1 MLKLREFIKRI
12 RACKTLDEERCL
24 CNKES
29 AEIRNLKKETAQKLA
44 VRSMTKCMAMSLM
57 GYPTEFIQMTCIS
70 LLASPNFTQKRLAYL
85 GICMLLDEKSEIL
98 LLCSNIIKKDLGSNN
113 RFVVA
118 AALTTIGEVGT
129 PDMCRDTCPEL
140 IKCLNSTNP
149 YIKKKAALAL
159 SKVVRSCPEL
169 IETVEPQLST
179 IFEDKNHGVLLSGL
193 ALVEQV
199 FKAEPKTVKKYK
211 KYISPLCKYLKNLI
225 SSSYAPDYDVNGI
238 ADPFLQVR
246 ILEVLAHFGKSSSKE
261 NEELESLL
269 NSIPSNTDTTRK
281 NTGNSVLYE
290 LVRCIFSYDSSKS
303 LKGLGGSILGQFLA
317 NKDNNY
323 KYLALNTLND
333 IAKIDIETVQKHKN
347 VILEFL
353 KDPDI
358 AIKRRSLDLTYLI
371 VNTENIRQI
380 VTETLDFI
388 NSTSNVEF
396 KLELTSKIF
405 YSLEKYSPSLK
416 WEIDVLLKM
425 LCLCEDSINDE
436 IVWKITNLILTT
448 KELQQYSMFRYFL
461 AMQNMLEDTDVES
474 LYTVGITILGE
485 LFKLIIG
492 VSTTDE
498 EGNTIT
504 ITEEQIVD
512 LMVNLD
518 KSSDTSE
525 QLRELLMNATFKMI
539 GKLSPESDEKL
550 KKILQNETRS
560 FYPEVQERANEY
572 ITFTQIAGG
581 DMQLQITDNIPV
593 PKVDEEDAEACGEK
607 AGIGDEPKIEHKET
621 IVEDYE
627 TDKGYRNLING
638 ANIDDVNKGGIGGG
652 ISKPKPPKKVKK
664 KEKKEESKKDSLP
677 VEEPIGV
684 PENKVEQPAQP
695 QQQMGGGINLLDDIF
710 GVSSN
715 TNTNTNPP
723 PTANNN
729 NNNDIFSLLGN
740 MGSGN
745 ATNTNPQQPSGG
757 LMDLNSIISGGSQP
771 QAAPSSG
778 GSPFDFMNMGNNAGS
793 NNMNAGVDTSNMK
806 EVFKNNDITIYS
818 SLNQNNNVYN
828 GAFYV
833 SNNTGSQINDVT
845 INFLVK
851 KYISCQ
857 VLSTSAKDLSPNAS
871 MGIKKE
877 VSMTNN
883 DPNKNV
889 VIKLNINY
897 NKEGNS
903 INESKVI
910 TL

>member
-12 RACKTLDEERCL
+12 RACKTLEEERSL

-29 AEIRNLKKETAQKLA
+29 AEIRNLKKDTAQKLA
-44 VRSMTKCMAMSLM
+44 VRSMTKCMAMSLL
-57 GYPTEFIQMTCIS
+57 GYQTEFIHMTCIS
-70 LLASPNFTQKRLAYL
+70 LLASQNFTQKRLAYL
-85 GICMLLDEKSEIL
+85 GICMLLDEKSDIL
-98 LLCSNIIKKDLGSNN
+98 LLSSNVIKKDLTSNN
-113 RFVVA
+113 KYIVA
-118 AALTTIGEVGT
+118 AALNTIGEIGT
-129 PDMCRDTCPEL
+129 PDMCRDMCPEI

-169 IETVEPQLST
+169 IETIENNLGT

-211 KYISPLCKYLKNLI
+211 KYLSPMIKYLKNLI
-225 SSSYAPDYDVNGI
+225 STSYAPEYDVNGI
-238 ADPFLQVR
+238 TDPFLQVR
-246 ILEVLAHFGKSSSKE
+246 ILEILGFFGRASSKE
-261 NEELESLL
+261 NEELEALL

-333 IAKIDIETVQKHKN
+333 IAKIDIDTVQKHKN

-388 NSTSNVEF
+388 NSTSNVDF

-425 LCLCEDSINDE
+425 LCLCEDSINEE
-436 IVWKITNLILTT
+436 IIWKIINLILNT
-448 KELQQYSMFRYFL
+448 KELQQYTMFRYFI
-461 AMQNMLEDTDVES
+461 AMQNMLEDTDVEA
-474 LYTVGITILGE
+474 LYHVGITILGE

-498 EGNTIT
+498 EGKTIT

-512 LMVNLD
+512 LIISLD

-525 QLRELLMNATFKMI
+525 SLRELLMNTCFKML
-539 GKLSPESDEKL
+539 GKMSPESDEKL
-550 KKILQNETRS
+550 KKILRNESKS

-572 ITFTQIAGG
+572 ITFTQIAKD
-581 DMQLQITDNIPV
+581 DMQLKITANVPV
-593 PKVDEEDAEACGEK
+593 PKFDNEENENNNNNVGE
-607 AGIGDEPKIEHKET
+607 EPPIEHKDT
-621 IVEDYE
+621 IVEEYE

-638 ANIDDVNKGGIGGG
+638 ASVTGDSSGISGGKTKKSKKKAKKESEPIPIGGET
-652 ISKPKPPKKVKK
+652 KP
-664 KEKKEESKKDSLP
+664 
-677 VEEPIGV
+677 
-684 PENKVEQPAQP
+684 P
-695 QQQMGGGINLLDDIF
+695 QQQPAATSNAGGIDLFGDIF
-710 GVSSN
+710 GGANAPSMNNPSN
-715 TNTNTNPP
+715 TGNSR
-723 PTANNN
+723 
-729 NNNDIFSLLGN
+729 NDIFNLLGN
-740 MGSGN
+740 MS
-745 ATNTNPQQPSGG
+745 TSNTNQSTGTNNQGG
-757 LMDLNSIISGGSQP
+757 LMDLNSILNGTGSVPQQNERGMNLDFMASGSQP
-771 QAAPSSG
+771 QQNTPQ
-778 GSPFDFMNMGNNAGS
+778 NLN
-793 NNMNAGVDTSNMK
+793 
-806 EVFKNNDITIYS
+806 EVFKNEDISIFS
-818 SLNQNNNVYN
+818 SLNQNNNIYS
-828 GAFYV
+828 GSFYV
-833 SNNTGSQINDVT
+833 SNNTNTQINDV
-845 INFLVK
+845 IFNFSVK
-851 KYISCQ
+851 KYIHCQ
-857 VLSTSAKDLSPNAS
+857 VLSTSGKDLAPNAAL
-871 MGIKKE
+871 GIKKD
-877 VSMTNN
+877 VTMTSN
-883 DPNKNV
+883 DTSKNW
-889 VIKLNINY
+889 VIKITISYFKNG
-897 NKEGNS
+897 NKIEAN
-903 INESKVI
+903 KVI

>member
-12 RACKTLDEERCL
+12 RACKTLDEERSL

-44 VRSMTKCMAMSLM
+44 VRSMTKCMAMSLL
-57 GYPTEFIQMTCIS
+57 GYQTEFIHMTCIS
-70 LLASPNFTQKRLAYL
+70 LLASQNFTQKRLAYL
-85 GICMLLDEKSEIL
+85 GICMLLDEKSDIL
-98 LLCSNIIKKDLGSNN
+98 LLSSNIIKKDLSSNN
-113 RFVVA
+113 KYIVA
-118 AALTTIGEVGT
+118 AALTTIGEIGT
-129 PDMCRDTCPEL
+129 PDMCRDTCPEI

-169 IETVEPQLST
+169 IETVEQNLGT

-199 FKAEPKTVKKYK
+199 FKAEPKIIKKYK
-211 KYISPLCKYLKNLI
+211 KYLVPMIKYLKNLI
-225 SSSYAPDYDVNGI
+225 STSYAPEYDVNGI
-238 ADPFLQVR
+238 TDPFLQVR
-246 ILEVLAHFGKSSSKE
+246 ILEILGYFGRASSKE
-261 NEELESLL
+261 NEELEALL

-290 LVRCIFSYDSSKS
+290 LVRCIFSYESSKS

-333 IAKIDIETVQKHKN
+333 IAKIDIDTVQKHKN

-425 LCLCEDSINDE
+425 LCLCEDSINEE
-436 IVWKITNLILTT
+436 IIWKIINLILNT
-448 KELQQYSMFRYFL
+448 KELQQYAMFRYFI
-461 AMQNMLEDTDVES
+461 AMQNMLEDTDVEA
-474 LYTVGITILGE
+474 LYHVGISILGE
-485 LFKLIIG
+485 LFQLIIG

-498 EGNTIT
+498 EGKTIT
-504 ITEEQIVD
+504 ITEEQIIELVTA
-512 LMVNLD
+512 LH

-525 QLRELLMNATFKMI
+525 SLKELLMNACFKML
-539 GKLSPESDEKL
+539 GKMSHESDEKL
-550 KKILQNETRS
+550 KKILYTESKS

-572 ITFTQIAGG
+572 ITFSQISKK
-581 DMQLQITDNIPV
+581 DMQLKITANVPV
-593 PKVDEEDAEACGEK
+593 PKFDNEENEGSNNNVGE
-607 AGIGDEPKIEHKET
+607 EPPIEHKET
-621 IVEDYE
+621 IVEEYE
-627 TDKGYRNLING
+627 TDKGFRNLING
-638 ANIDDVNKGGIGGG
+638 ASVTGDSSGMGT
-652 ISKPKPPKKVKK
+652 SKPKKAKKSKAK
-664 KEKKEESKKDSLP
+664 KEAEQMADMGSDKTSQPQTKQQ
-677 VEEPIGV
+677 
-684 PENKVEQPAQP
+684 QPAPAQNT
-695 QQQMGGGINLLDDIF
+695 GSIDLFGDIF
-710 GVSSN
+710 GGGSAPAT
-715 TNTNTNPP
+715 TNTNNPAP
-723 PTANNN
+723 N

-740 MGSGN
+740 MGSS
-745 ATNTNPQQPSGG
+745 NTNNANNNQGG
-757 LMDLNSIISGGSQP
+757 LMDLNSMLNSNNQQP
-771 QAAPSSG
+771 QQSSG
-778 GSPFDFMNMGNNAGS
+778 GGMIDFMNMGGQTSQNNTPQ
-793 NNMNAGVDTSNMK
+793 NLK
-806 EVFKNNDITIYS
+806 EVFRNGDISIFS

-828 GAFYV
+828 GSFYI
-833 SNNTGSQINDVT
+833 SNNTSSQINDVVV
-845 INFLVK
+845 NFLVK

-857 VLSTSAKDLSPNAS
+857 VHSTSGKDLAPNAS
-871 MGIKKE
+871 LGIKKD
-877 VSMTNN
+877 VTMTNN
-883 DPNKNV
+883 DPNKA
-889 VIKLNINY
+889 VIIKMSINY
-897 NKEGNS
+897 SKDGNNVS
-903 INESKVI
+903 ESKVVN
-910 TL
+910 L

>member
-57 GYPTEFIQMTCIS
+57 GYPTEFIHMTCIS
-70 LLASPNFTQKRLAYL
+70 LLASQNFTQKRLAYL

-129 PDMCRDTCPEL
+129 PDMCRDTCPEI
-140 IKCLNSTNP
+140 IKCLNSSNP

-169 IETVEPQLST
+169 IETVETQLGT

-199 FKAEPKTVKKYK
+199 FKAEPKIVKKYK
-211 KYISPLCKYLKNLI
+211 KHLPTLVKFLKNLI
-225 SSSYAPDYDVNGI
+225 SSSYAPDFDVNGV

-246 ILEVLAHFGKSSSKE
+246 ILEVLSYFGRSSSKE
-261 NEELESLL
+261 NQELEELL

-290 LVRCIFSYDSSKS
+290 LVRCIFSYESSKS

-461 AMQNMLEDTDVES
+461 AMQNMLEDSDVES

-492 VSTTDE
+492 VSTADE

-504 ITEEQIVD
+504 ITEEQIID
-512 LMVNLD
+512 LVTTLD

-525 QLRELLMNATFKMI
+525 QLRELLMNACFKMI

-550 KKILQNETRS
+550 KKILANESKS

-572 ITFTQIAGG
+572 MTFTQIAKE
-581 DMQLQITDNIPV
+581 DMQAQITAAVPV
-593 PKVDEEDAEACGEK
+593 PKIEADENEGSNSNVGDA
-607 AGIGDEPKIEHKET
+607 PRIEHKDT

-627 TDKGYRNLING
+627 TDKGFRNLING
-638 ANIDDVNKGGIGGG
+638 ANINSSEGAIGGKG
-652 ISKPKPPKKVKK
+652 NKPKPPKKKK
-664 KEKKEESKKDSLP
+664 KDVAPSVSEIPESNP
-677 VEEPIGV
+677 NPA
-684 PENKVEQPAQP
+684 PAQVQAP
-695 QQQMGGGINLLDDIF
+695 ASSNTGGVNLLDDIF
-710 GVSSN
+710 GGGVATTTT
-715 TNTNTNPP
+715 TNTQ
-723 PTANNN
+723 NNAPAGG
-729 NNNDIFSLLGN
+729 NNDIFSLLGN
-740 MGSGN
+740 MGGSN
-745 ATNTNPQQPSGG
+745 NTQPQAQSGG
-757 LMDLNSIISGGSQP
+757 MVDLNSIMTGNAQP
-771 QAAPSSG
+771 QPQPAQ
-778 GSPFDFMNMGNNAGS
+778 GSPFDFMNMGSNPSPAPAQNNAP
-793 NNMNAGVDTSNMK
+793 TNMK
-806 EVFKNNDITIYS
+806 EVFKNNDLTIYS
-818 SLNQNNNVYN
+818 SLNQNNNVYT

-833 SNNTGSQINDVT
+833 SNNTSSQINDVNV
-845 INFLVK
+845 NFLVK

-857 VLSTSAKDLSPNAS
+857 VLSTSAKDLAPNAS

-889 VIKLNINY
+889 VIKLNITY
-897 NKEGNS
+897 TKEGNT
-903 INESKVI
+903 INDSKVV

>member
-12 RACKTLDEERCL
+12 RACKTLEEERSL

-29 AEIRNLKKETAQKLA
+29 AEIRNLKKDTAQKLA
-44 VRSMTKCMAMSLM
+44 VRSMTKCMAMSLL
-57 GYPTEFIQMTCIS
+57 GYQTEFIHMTCIS
-70 LLASPNFTQKRLAYL
+70 LLASQNFTQKRLAYL
-85 GICMLLDEKSEIL
+85 GICMLLDEKSDIL
-98 LLCSNIIKKDLGSNN
+98 LLSSNVIKKDLTSNN
-113 RFVVA
+113 KYIVA
-118 AALTTIGEVGT
+118 AALNTIGEIGT
-129 PDMCRDTCPEL
+129 PDMCRDMCPEI

-169 IETVEPQLST
+169 IETIEHNLGT

-211 KYISPLCKYLKNLI
+211 KYLSPMIKYLKNLI
-225 SSSYAPDYDVNGI
+225 NTSYAPEYDVNGI
-238 ADPFLQVR
+238 TDPFLQVR
-246 ILEVLAHFGKSSSKE
+246 ILEILGYFGRASSKE
-261 NEELESLL
+261 NEELEALL

-303 LKGLGGSILGQFLA
+303 LKSLGGSILGQFLA

-333 IAKIDIETVQKHKN
+333 IAKIDIDTVQKHKN

-425 LCLCEDSINDE
+425 LCLCEDSINEE
-436 IVWKITNLILTT
+436 IIWKIINLILNT
-448 KELQQYSMFRYFL
+448 KELQQYTMFRYFI
-461 AMQNMLEDTDVES
+461 AMQNMLEDTDVEA
-474 LYTVGITILGE
+474 LYHVGITILGE

-498 EGNTIT
+498 EGKTIT
-504 ITEEQIVD
+504 ITEEQIID
-512 LMVNLD
+512 LIIALD

-525 QLRELLMNATFKMI
+525 SLRELLMNTVFKMI
-539 GKLSPESDEKL
+539 GKMSPESDEKL
-550 KKILQNETRS
+550 KKILQQESKS

-572 ITFTQIAGG
+572 ITFTQIAKD
-581 DMQLQITDNIPV
+581 DMQLKVTANVPV
-593 PKVDEEDAEACGEK
+593 PKFDNEENESTSNNVGE
-607 AGIGDEPKIEHKET
+607 EPAIDHKDT
-621 IVEDYE
+621 IVEEYE

-638 ANIDDVNKGGIGGG
+638 ASVTGDSSGMGT
-652 ISKPKPPKKVKK
+652 SKPKKVKK
-664 KEKKEESKKDSLP
+664 TKAKKETEQMEDIAGEKPKI
-677 VEEPIGV
+677 EEP
-684 PENKVEQPAQP
+684 QPISNP
-695 QQQMGGGINLLDDIF
+695 STGNIDLFGDIF
-710 GVSSN
+710 GGGSAPA
-715 TNTNTNPP
+715 TNPNP
-723 PTANNN
+723 STGGNAG
-729 NNNDIFSLLGN
+729 NDIFSLLGN
-740 MGSGN
+740 MGSSNPNPSSGN
-745 ATNTNPQQPSGG
+745 QGG
-757 LMDLNSIISGGSQP
+757 LMDLNSILSGNQQP
-771 QAAPSSG
+771 QPQQSTG
-778 GSPFDFMNMGNNAGS
+778 GGLDFMGMGGQQPQQQ
-793 NNMNAGVDTSNMK
+793 SNMPPNLK
-806 EVFKNNDITIYS
+806 EVFKNNDISIYS
-818 SLNQNNNVYN
+818 SLNQNNNVYD
-828 GAFYV
+828 GSFYV
-833 SNNTGSQINDVT
+833 SNNTSSQINDVVV
-845 INFLVK
+845 NFLVK

-857 VLSTSAKDLSPNAS
+857 VHSTSGKDLAPNAS
-871 MGIKKE
+871 LGIKKD
-877 VSMTNN
+877 VTMTNN
-883 DPNKNV
+883 DPNKGCI
-889 VIKLNINY
+889 IKMSINY
-897 NKEGNS
+897 SKDGNTV
-903 INESKVI
+903 NESKVV

>member
-12 RACKTLDEERCL
+12 RACKTLDEERSL

-44 VRSMTKCMAMSLM
+44 VRSMTKCMAMSLL
-57 GYPTEFIQMTCIS
+57 GYQTEFIHMTCIS
-70 LLASPNFTQKRLAYL
+70 LLASQNFTQKRLAYL
-85 GICMLLDEKSEIL
+85 GICMLLDEKSDIL
-98 LLCSNIIKKDLGSNN
+98 LLSSNIIKKDLSSNN
-113 RFVVA
+113 KYIVA
-118 AALTTIGEVGT
+118 AALTTIGEIGT
-129 PDMCRDTCPEL
+129 PDMCRDTCPEI

-169 IETVEPQLST
+169 VETVEQNLGT

-199 FKAEPKTVKKYK
+199 FKAEPKTIKKYK
-211 KYISPLCKYLKNLI
+211 KYLSPMIKYLKNLI
-225 SSSYAPDYDVNGI
+225 STSYAPEYDVNGI
-238 ADPFLQVR
+238 TDPFLQVR
-246 ILEVLAHFGKSSSKE
+246 ILEILGFFGRASKSE
-261 NEELESLL
+261 NGELEELL

-303 LKGLGGSILGQFLA
+303 LKGLGGSILGQFLS

-333 IAKIDIETVQKHKN
+333 IAKIDIDTVQKHKN

-388 NSTSNVEF
+388 NSTTNVEF

-425 LCLCEDSINDE
+425 LCLCEDSINEE
-436 IVWKITNLILTT
+436 IIWKIINLILNT
-448 KELQQYSMFRYFL
+448 KELQQYAMFRYFL
-461 AMQNMLEDTDVES
+461 AMQNMLEDSDVEA
-474 LYTVGITILGE
+474 LYHVGITILGE

-498 EGNTIT
+498 EGKTIT
-504 ITEEQIVD
+504 ITEDQIID
-512 LMVNLD
+512 LVTALD

-525 QLRELLMNATFKMI
+525 TLRELLMNTCFKML
-539 GKLSPESDEKL
+539 GKMSPESDEKL
-550 KKILQNETRS
+550 KKILHQESKS

-572 ITFTQIAGG
+572 ITFTQIAKG
-581 DMQLQITDNIPV
+581 DMQLKVTSNVPV
-593 PKVDEEDAEACGEK
+593 PKFDNDDNEGSNNNVGEE
-607 AGIGDEPKIEHKET
+607 PPIEHKDT
-621 IVEDYE
+621 IVEEYE

-638 ANIDDVNKGGIGGG
+638 ASVTGDKSGMGTG
-652 ISKPKPPKKVKK
+652 KPKKAKKSKAK
-664 KEKKEESKKDSLP
+664 KES
-677 VEEPIGV
+677 
-684 PENKVEQPAQP
+684 QPAQDVGSSQPSQP
-695 QQQMGGGINLLDDIF
+695 QPTNNAGGIDLFGDIF
-710 GVSSN
+710 GGSAPATT
-715 TNTNTNPP
+715 TNTNN
-723 PTANNN
+723 AGGGA

-740 MGSGN
+740 MGGSNPPNAGGN
-745 ATNTNPQQPSGG
+745 QGGG
-757 LMDLNSIISGGSQP
+757 LMDLNSILGGNNAQP
-771 QAAPSSG
+771 QQNAG
-778 GSPFDFMNMGNNAGS
+778 GADFMNMGGQPQQSNAPS
-793 NNMNAGVDTSNMK
+793 NLK
-806 EVFKNNDITIYS
+806 EVFRNNDISIYS
-818 SLNQNNNVYN
+818 SLSQNNNVYN
-828 GAFYV
+828 GSFYV
-833 SNNTGSQINDVT
+833 SNNTSSPINDVVV
-845 INFLVK
+845 NFLVK
-851 KYISCQ
+851 KYINCQ
-857 VLSTSAKDLSPNAS
+857 IHSTSGKDLAPNAS
-871 MGIKKE
+871 LGIKKD
-877 VSMTNN
+877 VTMTNN
-883 DPNKNV
+883 DPNKGCI
-889 VIKLNINY
+889 IKMSINY
-897 NKEGNS
+897 SKEGNNVS
-903 INESKVI
+903 ESKIV

>member
-12 RACKTLDEERCL
+12 RACKTLDEERSL

-44 VRSMTKCMAMSLM
+44 VRSMTKCMAMSLL
-57 GYPTEFIQMTCIS
+57 GYQTEFIHMTCIS
-70 LLASPNFTQKRLAYL
+70 LLASQNFTQKRLAYL
-85 GICMLLDEKSEIL
+85 GICMLLDEKSDIL
-98 LLCSNIIKKDLGSNN
+98 LLSSNIIKKDLTSNN
-113 RFVVA
+113 KYIVA
-118 AALTTIGEVGT
+118 AALTTIGEIGT
-129 PDMCRDTCPEL
+129 PDMCRDTCPEI

-169 IETVEPQLST
+169 VETVEQNLGT

-199 FKAEPKTVKKYK
+199 FKAEPKAVKKYK
-211 KYISPLCKYLKNLI
+211 KYLSPMIKYLKNLI
-225 SSSYAPDYDVNGI
+225 STSYAPEYDVNGI
-238 ADPFLQVR
+238 TDPFLQVR
-246 ILEVLAHFGKSSSKE
+246 ILEILGFFGRASKGE
-261 NEELESLL
+261 NGELEELL

-303 LKGLGGSILGQFLA
+303 LKGLGGSILGQFLS

-333 IAKIDIETVQKHKN
+333 IAKIDIDTVQKHKN

-388 NSTSNVEF
+388 NSTTNVEF

-425 LCLCEDSINDE
+425 LCLCEDSINEE
-436 IVWKITNLILTT
+436 IIWKIINLILNT
-448 KELQQYSMFRYFL
+448 KELQQYAMFRYFL
-461 AMQNMLEDTDVES
+461 AMQNMLEDSDVEA
-474 LYTVGITILGE
+474 LYHVGITILGE

-498 EGNTIT
+498 EGKTIT
-504 ITEEQIVD
+504 ITEDQIID
-512 LMVNLD
+512 LVVALD

-525 QLRELLMNATFKMI
+525 TLRELLMNTCFKML
-539 GKLSPESDEKL
+539 GKMSPESDEKL
-550 KKILQNETRS
+550 KKILHQESKS

-572 ITFTQIAGG
+572 ITFTQIAKG
-581 DMQLQITDNIPV
+581 DMQLKITSNVPV
-593 PKVDEEDAEACGEK
+593 PKFDNEDNENSNNNVGEE
-607 AGIGDEPKIEHKET
+607 PPIEHKET
-621 IVEDYE
+621 IVEEYE

-638 ANIDDVNKGGIGGG
+638 ASVTGDSSGMGTGKPKKAKKSKAKKENPPAQDMSQPSQPQSQPANNAGGIDLFG
-652 ISKPKPPKKVKK
+652 
-664 KEKKEESKKDSLP
+664 
-677 VEEPIGV
+677 
-684 PENKVEQPAQP
+684 
-695 QQQMGGGINLLDDIF
+695 DIF
-710 GVSSN
+710 GGSAPA
-715 TNTNTNPP
+715 TNPNP
-723 PTANNN
+723 NPSNAGA

-740 MGSGN
+740 MGGSNPPN
-745 ATNTNPQQPSGG
+745 AGANQGGG
-757 LMDLNSIISGGSQP
+757 LMDLNSILSGNNAQP
-771 QAAPSSG
+771 QQSAG
-778 GSPFDFMNMGNNAGS
+778 GADFMNMGGQPQQS
-793 NNMNAGVDTSNMK
+793 NTPQNLK
-806 EVFKNNDITIYS
+806 EVFRNNDISIYS
-818 SLNQNNNVYN
+818 SLTQNNNVYN

-833 SNNTGSQINDVT
+833 SNNTSSQISDVVV
-845 INFLVK
+845 NFLVK
-851 KYISCQ
+851 KYINCQ
-857 VLSTSAKDLSPNAS
+857 IHSTSGKDLAPNAS
-871 MGIKKE
+871 LGIKKD
-877 VSMTNN
+877 VTMTNN
-883 DPNKNV
+883 DPNKGCI
-889 VIKLNINY
+889 IKMSINY
-897 NKEGNS
+897 SKEGNNVS
-903 INESKVI
+903 ESKIV

>member
-12 RACKTLDEERCL
+12 RACKTLDEERSL

-44 VRSMTKCMAMSLM
+44 VRSMTKCMAMSLL
-57 GYPTEFIQMTCIS
+57 GYQTEFIHMTCIS
-70 LLASPNFTQKRLAYL
+70 LLASQNFTQKRLAYL
-85 GICMLLDEKSEIL
+85 GICMLLDEKSDIL
-98 LLCSNIIKKDLGSNN
+98 LLSSNIIKKDLTSNN
-113 RFVVA
+113 KYIVA
-118 AALTTIGEVGT
+118 AALTTIGEIGT
-129 PDMCRDTCPEL
+129 PDMCRDTCPEI

-169 IETVEPQLST
+169 VETVEQNLGT

-211 KYISPLCKYLKNLI
+211 KYLSPMIKYLKNLI
-225 SSSYAPDYDVNGI
+225 STSYAPEYDVNGI
-238 ADPFLQVR
+238 TDPFLQVR
-246 ILEVLAHFGKSSSKE
+246 ILEILGFFGRASKGE
-261 NEELESLL
+261 NGELEDLL

-303 LKGLGGSILGQFLA
+303 LKGLGGSILGQFLS

-333 IAKIDIETVQKHKN
+333 IAKIDIDTVQKHKN

-388 NSTSNVEF
+388 NSTTNVEF

-425 LCLCEDSINDE
+425 LCLCEDSINEE
-436 IVWKITNLILTT
+436 IIWKIINLILNT
-448 KELQQYSMFRYFL
+448 KELQQYAMFRYFL
-461 AMQNMLEDTDVES
+461 AMQSMLEDSDVEA
-474 LYTVGITILGE
+474 LYHVGITILGE

-498 EGNTIT
+498 EGKTIT
-504 ITEEQIVD
+504 ITEEQIID
-512 LMVNLD
+512 LVTALD

-525 QLRELLMNATFKMI
+525 TLRELLMNTCFKML
-539 GKLSPESDEKL
+539 GKMSPESDEKL
-550 KKILQNETRS
+550 KKILHQESKS

-572 ITFTQIAGG
+572 ITFTQIAKG
-581 DMQLQITDNIPV
+581 DMQLKITSNVPV
-593 PKVDEEDAEACGEK
+593 PKFDNDENEGSNNNVGE
-607 AGIGDEPKIEHKET
+607 EPPIEHKDT
-621 IVEDYE
+621 IVEEYE

-638 ANIDDVNKGGIGGG
+638 ASVTGDSSGMGTG
-652 ISKPKPPKKVKK
+652 KPKKAKKSKAK
-664 KEKKEESKKDSLP
+664 KE
-677 VEEPIGV
+677 
-684 PENKVEQPAQP
+684 NQPAQDMASSQPSQP
-695 QQQMGGGINLLDDIF
+695 QPQPTNNAGGIDLFGDIF
-710 GVSSN
+710 GGSAPA
-715 TNTNTNPP
+715 TNTNTNN
-723 PTANNN
+723 TGS

-740 MGSGN
+740 MGGSNPPN
-745 ATNTNPQQPSGG
+745 AGGSSNQGGG
-757 LMDLNSIISGGSQP
+757 LMDLNSILSGNNAQP
-771 QAAPSSG
+771 QPSAG
-778 GSPFDFMNMGNNAGS
+778 GADFMNMGGQPQQSNAPQ
-793 NNMNAGVDTSNMK
+793 NLK
-806 EVFKNNDITIYS
+806 EVFRNNDISIYS
-818 SLNQNNNVYN
+818 SLSQNNNVYN

-833 SNNTGSQINDVT
+833 SNNTSSQISDVVV
-845 INFLVK
+845 NFLVK
-851 KYISCQ
+851 KYINCQ
-857 VLSTSAKDLSPNAS
+857 IHSTSGKDLAPNAS
-871 MGIKKE
+871 LGIKKD
-877 VSMTNN
+877 VTMTNN
-883 DPNKNV
+883 DPNKGCI
-889 VIKLNINY
+889 IKMSINY
-897 NKEGNS
+897 SKEGNNVS
-903 INESKVI
+903 ESKIV

>member
-12 RACKTLDEERCL
+12 RACKTLDEERSL

-44 VRSMTKCMAMSLM
+44 VRSMTKCMAMSLL
-57 GYPTEFIQMTCIS
+57 GYQTEFIHMTCIS
-70 LLASPNFTQKRLAYL
+70 LLASQNFTQKRLAYL
-85 GICMLLDEKSEIL
+85 GICMLLDEKSDIL
-98 LLCSNIIKKDLGSNN
+98 LLSSNIIKKDLSSNN
-113 RFVVA
+113 KYIVA
-118 AALTTIGEVGT
+118 AALTTIGEIGT
-129 PDMCRDTCPEL
+129 PDMCRDTCPEI

-169 IETVEPQLST
+169 IETVENNLAT

-199 FKAEPKTVKKYK
+199 FKAEPRAVKKYK
-211 KYISPLCKYLKNLI
+211 KYLSPMIKYLKNLI
-225 SSSYAPDYDVNGI
+225 STSYAPEYDVNGI
-238 ADPFLQVR
+238 TDPFLQVR
-246 ILEVLAHFGKSSSKE
+246 ILEILGYFGRASSKE
-261 NEELESLL
+261 NGELEALL

-333 IAKIDIETVQKHKN
+333 IAKIDIDTVQKHKN

-425 LCLCEDSINDE
+425 LCLCEDSINEE
-436 IVWKITNLILTT
+436 IIWKIINLILNT
-448 KELQQYSMFRYFL
+448 KELQQYTMFRYFI
-461 AMQNMLEDTDVES
+461 AMQNMLEDTDVEA
-474 LYTVGITILGE
+474 LYHVGITILGE

-498 EGNTIT
+498 EGKTIT
-504 ITEEQIVD
+504 ITEEQIID
-512 LMVNLD
+512 LITALD

-525 QLRELLMNATFKMI
+525 SLRELLMNTCFKML
-539 GKLSPESDEKL
+539 GKMSPESDEKL
-550 KKILQNETRS
+550 KKILHKESKS

-572 ITFTQIAGG
+572 ITFTQIAKD
-581 DMQLQITDNIPV
+581 DMQAKITANIPV
-593 PKVDEEDAEACGEK
+593 PNFENEENENANNNVGE
-607 AGIGDEPKIEHKET
+607 EPPIEHKDT

-627 TDKGYRNLING
+627 TDQGYRNLING
-638 ANIDDVNKGGIGGG
+638 ASVTGDKSGMGTGKAKKSKKSKG
-652 ISKPKPPKKVKK
+652 
-664 KEKKEESKKDSLP
+664 KKEEEKVPNVGGEEKP
-677 VEEPIGV
+677 V
-684 PENKVEQPAQP
+684 
-695 QQQMGGGINLLDDIF
+695 QQQAPSNNNQGGIDLFGDIF
-710 GVSSN
+710 GGNTSN
-715 TNTNTNPP
+715 PNPNP
-723 PTANNN
+723 APSGG
-729 NNNDIFSLLGN
+729 NDIFNLLGN
-740 MGSGN
+740 MGSS
-745 ATNTNPQQPSGG
+745 NTNQNVGANQGG
-757 LMDLNSIISGGSQP
+757 MVDLNSILSGNSQP
-771 QAAPSSG
+771 PQSSG
-778 GSPFDFMNMGNNAGS
+778 SGLDFMNMGGQTQQNNAPQ
-793 NNMNAGVDTSNMK
+793 NLK
-806 EVFKNNDITIYS
+806 EVFKNNDISIYT

-828 GAFYV
+828 GSFYV
-833 SNNTGSQINDVT
+833 SNNTSSQISDVNV
-845 INFLVK
+845 NFLVK

-857 VLSTSAKDLSPNAS
+857 VHSTSGKDLAPNAS
-871 MGIKKE
+871 LGIKKD
-877 VSMTNN
+877 VTMTNN
-883 DPNKNV
+883 DPNKGCI
-889 VIKLNINY
+889 IKMSINY
-897 NKEGNS
+897 SKEGNTV
-903 INESKVI
+903 NDSKVV

>member
-12 RACKTLDEERCL
+12 RACKTLDEERSL

-44 VRSMTKCMAMSLM
+44 VRSMTKCMAMSLL
-57 GYPTEFIQMTCIS
+57 GYQTEFIHMTCIK
-70 LLASPNFTQKRLAYL
+70 LLASQNFTQKRLAYL

-98 LLCSNIIKKDLGSNN
+98 LLTSNIIKKDLTSNN
-113 RFVVA
+113 KYVVA
-118 AALTTIGEVGT
+118 AALNTIGEIGT
-129 PDMCRDTCPEL
+129 PDMCRDTCPEI

-169 IETVEPQLST
+169 IETVQNNLGT

-199 FKAEPKTVKKYK
+199 FKAEPKSIKKYK
-211 KYISPLCKYLKNLI
+211 KYLSQMIKLLKNLI
-225 SSSYAPDYDVNGI
+225 STSYAPEFDVNGI
-238 ADPFLQVR
+238 TDPFLQVR
-246 ILEVLAHFGKSSSKE
+246 ILEILGFFGRASSKE
-261 NEELESLL
+261 NEELEELL
-269 NSIPSNTDTTRK
+269 NSIPSNIDTTRK

-317 NKDNNY
+317 NKDNNF

-333 IAKIDIETVQKHKN
+333 IAKIDIDTVQKHKN

-380 VTETLDFI
+380 ITETLDFI

-425 LCLCEDSINDE
+425 LCLCEDSINEE
-436 IVWKITNLILTT
+436 IIWKIINLILNT
-448 KELQQYSMFRYFL
+448 KELQQYAMFRYFI
-461 AMQNMLEDTDVES
+461 AMQNMLEDSDVEA
-474 LYTVGITILGE
+474 LYHVGISILGE

-498 EGNTIT
+498 EGKTIT

-512 LMVNLD
+512 LVTALH

-525 QLRELLMNATFKMI
+525 NLRELLMNACFKMI
-539 GKLSPESDEKL
+539 GKMSPESDEKL
-550 KKILQNETRS
+550 KKILQTESKS

-572 ITFTQIAGG
+572 ITFTQIAKD
-581 DMQLQITDNIPV
+581 DMQSKVTANVPV
-593 PKVDEEDAEACGEK
+593 PKFENEENDNSNNVGEAP
-607 AGIGDEPKIEHKET
+607 AIENKET
-621 IVEDYE
+621 IVEEYE

-638 ANIDDVNKGGIGGG
+638 ASVTGDSSGISTGKPKKSKKKAKKEGEPIPEMGNPTNPPPSQPSSTDNKGGIDLFG
-652 ISKPKPPKKVKK
+652 
-664 KEKKEESKKDSLP
+664 
-677 VEEPIGV
+677 
-684 PENKVEQPAQP
+684 
-695 QQQMGGGINLLDDIF
+695 DIF
-710 GVSSN
+710 GGGNTAPQNNN
-715 TNTNTNPP
+715 TNS
-723 PTANNN
+723 NNN
-729 NNNDIFSLLGN
+729 GANAGNDIFSLLGN
-740 MGSGN
+740 MG
-745 ATNTNPQQPSGG
+745 ATNNNTNTGTGNQGG
-757 LMDLNSIISGGSQP
+757 LMDLNSILSGNNSQQQNSGGNNLDFMGMGGQP
-771 QAAPSSG
+771 QQ
-778 GSPFDFMNMGNNAGS
+778 NNTPQ
-793 NNMNAGVDTSNMK
+793 NLK
-806 EVFKNNDITIYS
+806 EVFKNNDITIFS
-818 SLNQNNNVYN
+818 SLNQNNNVYD
-828 GAFYV
+828 GSFYV
-833 SNNTGSQINDVT
+833 SNNTNSQINDIAV
-845 INFLVK
+845 NFLVK

-857 VLSTSAKDLSPNAS
+857 VHATSGKDLAPNAS
-871 MGIKKE
+871 LGIKKD
-877 VSMTNN
+877 VTMTNN
-883 DPNKNV
+883 DPNKGCI
-889 VIKLNINY
+889 IKISINY
-897 NKEGNS
+897 NKDGKAV
-903 INESKVI
+903 NESKVV